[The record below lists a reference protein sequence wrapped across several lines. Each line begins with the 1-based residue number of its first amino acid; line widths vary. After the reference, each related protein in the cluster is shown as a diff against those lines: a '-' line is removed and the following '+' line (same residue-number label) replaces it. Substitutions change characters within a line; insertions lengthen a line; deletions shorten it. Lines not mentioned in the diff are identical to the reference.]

1 MSRGGGAGRAG
12 TGPGGAAVAA
22 GPGALLVVGD
32 VVTDVVAVHAH
43 PLAPA
48 TDTPARI
55 RTLPGGAGANAAC
68 WAARTG
74 LTDVRILARVGAD
87 SARWHEQA
95 LLDAGVRPTLVI
107 DPDEPTGTVVALV
120 GGDAERTF
128 LTDSGASLRLTPADW
143 VPGLLDGVSHLHL
156 SGYLFFADS
165 SRELARLA
173 LREALARDVPV
184 SVDPASAGFL
194 AALGPGRFLDAVA
207 GVGVLL
213 PNEDEALLLA
223 GLSPAPACDGPGGPG
238 GQSGPGGPGGAGGP
252 GGWGHPGARG
262 KPGGREELGGSAG
275 RGGPGG
281 QDWLGGSGGQ
291 GWLGGSR
298 GRGELGG
305 PVPPAGSG
313 TAARPGDVARAAAEL
328 SRRVPL
334 VVVTRGA
341 AGALIAEDGRVTAEV
356 AAESAQ
362 AVDST
367 GAGDAFT
374 GAFLAARLA
383 GAGSAWAAGAG
394 CRAAAEAVT
403 RQGGRP

>member
-1 MSRGGGAGRAG
+1 M
-12 TGPGGAAVAA
+12 
-22 GPGALLVVGD
+22 LVVGD
-32 VVTDVVAVHAH
+32 VVTDVVAIHTE

-74 LTDVRILARVGAD
+74 TAEVRLLARVGAE

-95 LLDAGVRPTLVI
+95 LLDAGVRPRLVI
-107 DPDEPTGTVVALV
+107 DPAEPTGTVVALV
-120 GGDAERTF
+120 GKDAERTF
-128 LTDSGASLRLTPADW
+128 LTDSGAALRLSPADW
-143 VPGLLDGVSHLHL
+143 EPGLLDGAAHLHL
-156 SGYLFFADS
+156 SGYLFFADV
-165 SRELARLA
+165 SRELALVA
-173 LREALARDVPV
+173 LRDARARGVPV

-194 AALGPGRFLDAVA
+194 AALGPERFLAAVA
-207 GVGVLL
+207 GAGVLL

-223 GLSPAPACDGPGGPG
+223 GLTKE
-238 GQSGPGGPGGAGGP
+238 AG
-252 GGWGHPGARG
+252 
-262 KPGGREELGGSAG
+262 
-275 RGGPGG
+275 
-281 QDWLGGSGGQ
+281 
-291 GWLGGSR
+291 
-298 GRGELGG
+298 
-305 PVPPAGSG
+305 PAG
-313 TAARPGDVARAAAEL
+313 VARAAAEL

-356 AAESAQ
+356 AAETAE

-374 GAFLAARLA
+374 GGFLTARLA

-394 CRAAAEAVT
+394 CRAAAVAVT
-403 RQGGRP
+403 RLGGRP